1 MRVSSP
7 VALSDAKSLLTSPKC
22 PVTFSNS
29 RVWGWPF
36 PPRLVSPASKDFTSH
51 SQTGSSSPPLQRPH
65 LHYKTNKNK
74 TRYSSVA
81 PLHCFV
87 SLRMQKGPMSCSALR
102 GSLGLSA
109 WAVWLAKPWGQC
121 SASHTAG
128 AYLYA
133 FIPNCIW
140 VSSSKTARRKA
151 PLVYCHC
158 VGTANG
164 TQPSA
169 KLKSG
174 YVANQDKIT
183 FLLTNCVKLPSS
195 ANLESLL
202 VSGEFTSHI
211 PWSI

>member
-1 MRVSSP
+1 MQNFSSHRLS
-7 VALSDAKSLLTSPKC
+7 ALSPSVTAVFGADHFLPDWWAPRQRTLHLTYKRAVPHPHYKDPICTTKQTKSTQ
-22 PVTFSNS
+22 VQQ
-29 RVWGWPF
+29 R
-36 PPRLVSPASKDFTSH
+36 
-51 SQTGSSSPPLQRPH
+51 GSSAL
-65 LHYKTNKNK
+65 LCLAEDAEG
-74 TRYSSVA
+74 TRK
-81 PLHCFV
+81 LLCTE
-87 SLRMQKGPMSCSALR
+87 RQ
-102 GSLGLSA
+102 LSA
-109 WAVWLAKPWGQC
+109 WAAWLAKPRGQC
-121 SASHTAG
+121 SASCTAR

-151 PLVYCHC
+151 LLVYCHC

-195 ANLESLL
+195 TNLESLL